1 MKKRFVLS
9 IISAFLFA
17 SPILAQVKQKE
28 QVEQIW
34 AGYFNQMRFSNRWG
48 VWLEGQLRS
57 KEDFVSDLSQ
67 AIARVG
73 LTYYLN
79 DATKLTTGYAFVNHF
94 PAAGH
99 EDISQPEHRGWQQLQ
114 WHTKYSRV
122 RTMQWFRLEER
133 YRRKVLNNETLAD
146 GYNFNFRARY
156 NFLLQVPL
164 SATIQ
169 KGSFSAIANNEVHVN
184 FGKEIVNNYFDQN
197 RFFVGLAYHTN
208 AQDNFQFGYMNIF
221 QQLPSGNRYRTTHTI
236 RLYYFHNLDLR
247 KKATS

>member
-1 MKKRFVLS
+1 MKKKFALYL
-9 IISAFLFA
+9 IAAFC
-17 SPILAQVKQKE
+17 STVPSLAQVKQKE
-28 QVEQIW
+28 HVEQVW
-34 AGYFNQMRFSNRWG
+34 TGFFNQTRFSNRWG
-48 VWLEGQLRS
+48 VWLEGQLRT

-67 AIARVG
+67 GIARAG
-73 LTYYLN
+73 LMYYLN
-79 DATKLTTGYAFVNHF
+79 DATKLTAGYAFVNHF

-99 EDISQPEHRGWQQLQ
+99 EEISQPEHRIWQQVQ
-114 WHTKYSRV
+114 WHTRYSKV

-133 YRRKVLNNETLAD
+133 FRRKVLNNEKLAD

-197 RFFVGLAYHTN
+197 RFFLGLAYHTN
-208 AQDNFQFGYMNIF
+208 AHDNFQFGYMNVF
-221 QQLPSGNRYRTTHTI
+221 QQLPSGNRYRTTHAI
-236 RLYYFHNLDLR
+236 RLFYFHNLDLR
-247 KKATS
+247 KNAKS